1 MCKTKPD
8 SVFGQF
14 CHYTLVHV
22 PSVTQEIT
30 KDKQKK
36 TINLHNYFNI
46 LFLNTILVT
55 FVLIF
60 PLIFIISP
68 SGDTFLCMY
77 VSYVQEHRI
86 RLLLFDSCVARVRGT
101 GVTSLNL
108 SSGAPA
114 LSPASISS
122 YGLFEYQTCC

>member
-8 SVFGQF
+8 SLFGQF

-46 LFLNTILVT
+46 LFFKYCFSNI
-55 FVLIF
+55 
-60 PLIFIISP
+60 
-68 SGDTFLCMY
+68 C
-77 VSYVQEHRI
+77 
-86 RLLLFDSCVARVRGT
+86 
-101 GVTSLNL
+101 LNL
-108 SSGAPA
+108 SLNFYHLSQWRHVFMYVCKLCPGAQNQIAPV
-114 LSPASISS
+114 
-122 YGLFEYQTCC
+122 